1 MSRDSL
7 RGFAHLDLLA
17 TLLQSFPKFVTSID
31 RLRWRCRRGM
41 RELDQLFGRYVD
53 RQWAQAS
60 EAECGVFLRL
70 LDCEDDKLWRWFMGY
85 EQCPDVA
92 LASLIQRIRQLPA

>member
-1 MSRDSL
+1 MSSAL
-7 RGFAHLDLLA
+7 
-17 TLLQSFPKFVTSID
+17 TSDDIELK
-31 RLRWRCRRGM
+31 RIRWRCRRGM

-53 RQWAQAS
+53 HEWAQAS
-60 EAECGVFLRL
+60 ESERGVFLRL

-92 LASLIQRIRQLPA
+92 LASLIQRIGKLPA

>member
-1 MSRDSL
+1 MNEADAL
-7 RGFAHLDLLA
+7 EL
-17 TLLQSFPKFVTSID
+17 K

-41 RELDQLFGRYVD
+41 RELDQLFGRYLD
-53 RQWAQAS
+53 REWAGAS
-60 EAECGVFLRL
+60 EAGRGVFLRL

-85 EQCPDVA
+85 EQCPDDA